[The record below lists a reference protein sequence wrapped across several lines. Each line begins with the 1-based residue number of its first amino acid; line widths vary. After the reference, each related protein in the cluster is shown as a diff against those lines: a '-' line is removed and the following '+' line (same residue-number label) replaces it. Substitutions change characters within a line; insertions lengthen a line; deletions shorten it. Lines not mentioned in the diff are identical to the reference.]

1 MCIFK
6 RATWCQRHLASQ
18 YKEVNTHVGSL
29 LRGEMGEEE
38 NFLTGNLRSDCHV
51 AWSQCEWGNS
61 EIHSSHMVVPCHS
74 LLANFCFCLCA
85 PKATASCFW
94 PSSASWPLVHPA
106 HIILLS
112 CHEVPT
118 SVHPSFSQLSSCPS
132 FYVLFVQNASRHM

>member
-51 AWSQCEWGNS
+51 A
-61 EIHSSHMVVPCHS
+61 
-74 LLANFCFCLCA
+74 
-85 PKATASCFW
+85 
-94 PSSASWPLVHPA
+94 
-106 HIILLS
+106 
-112 CHEVPT
+112 
-118 SVHPSFSQLSSCPS
+118 
-132 FYVLFVQNASRHM
+132 